1 MGRKPVDGV
10 MSLGLSDDRE
20 LPHFVVGEQKLVDSD
35 GIVRGLVLVFNELRL
50 VVTECQQRPGNS
62 FRLQIIL
69 LSIDDYAQILLAT
82 GDAR

>member
-1 MGRKPVDGV
+1 MGQDAVSGV
-10 MSLGLSDDRE
+10 LSLGLPDDRE
-20 LPHFVVGEQKLVDSD
+20 LPHLVVGEQKLVDSN
-35 GIVRGLVLVFNELRL
+35 GIVRGFVLVFNELRL
-50 VVTECQQRPGNS
+50 VVAECQQRPGNS